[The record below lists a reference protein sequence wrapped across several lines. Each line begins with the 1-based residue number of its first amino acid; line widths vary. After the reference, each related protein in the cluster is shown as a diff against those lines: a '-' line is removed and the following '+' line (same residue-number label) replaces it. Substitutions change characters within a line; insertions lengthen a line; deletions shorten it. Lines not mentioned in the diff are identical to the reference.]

1 MKKLFFKYVL
11 QNVAGM
17 IGVSVYILADTFF
30 ISLYSGADGLTMLNL
45 VIPIYGLMYAFGSMV
60 GIGSAIRYALKKAS
74 GDENTD
80 FYFTHALSWDLILS
94 IPFILLGIFAP
105 QWVLHLMGADARIKA
120 SGDENTDF
128 YFTHALSWDLILS
141 IPFILLGIFA
151 PQWVLHLM
159 GADARI
165 TELGIQ
171 YLRIILIGSP
181 FFMMNYA
188 FTAFA
193 RNDNATTI
201 AMIGSLSGSAFNI
214 VFDYIFMFPLN
225 MGMAGAALATALSP
239 IVTMSVCSIHYLG
252 KKNTIGFRWRLP
264 SPSHLLS
271 CCKLGVSA
279 FIGEIAS
286 AVTTT
291 VFNILI
297 LAMAGNIGVAAYGV
311 IANISIVA
319 LSIFNG
325 ISQGTQPLI
334 SETYGSGKTQ
344 QTKKLLKAVA
354 AYGVIANIS
363 IVALSIFNG
372 ISQGTQ
378 PLISETYGS
387 GKTQQTKK
395 LLKAGL
401 LLTLV
406 AEIFVVAAV
415 WILSEPLIQLFNSE
429 GNALLVSYAQ
439 PGMKLY
445 FSGFFIAGINL
456 MLISY
461 FAATDRAVLSFLSSI
476 LRGVIAIVLCAVVLS
491 RIWGMTGIWLAFLTS
506 ELITLGITI
515 LVQGIA
521 KKRAAY

>member
-60 GIGSAIRYALKKAS
+60 GIGSAIRYALK
-74 GDENTD
+74 
-80 FYFTHALSWDLILS
+80 
-94 IPFILLGIFAP
+94 
-105 QWVLHLMGADARIKA
+105 KA

-264 SPSHLLS
+264 SPRHLFS

-319 LSIFNG
+319 LSIPIKMNP
-325 ISQGTQPLI
+325 TLI
-334 SETYGSGKTQ
+334 SKVTVSIIRHFVFFVIPFPAAKSARLSLYNFVFLNQLSSLFEDLAKQKAASN
-344 QTKKLLKAVA
+344 KKGTVGNTGNTTPTAPSPALIHPKRI
-354 AYGVIANIS
+354 YNIFSSAN
-363 IVALSIFNG
+363 LR
-372 ISQGTQ
+372 
-378 PLISETYGS
+378 LIS
-387 GKTQQTKK
+387 
-395 LLKAGL
+395 LFLH
-401 LLTLV
+401 
-406 AEIFVVAAV
+406 
-415 WILSEPLIQLFNSE
+415 LSAHSPMFHRIHSI
-429 GNALLVSYAQ
+429 GD
-439 PGMKLY
+439 PHG
-445 FSGFFIAGINL
+445 
-456 MLISY
+456 
-461 FAATDRAVLSFLSSI
+461 RSSM
-476 LRGVIAIVLCAVVLS
+476 RY
-491 RIWGMTGIWLAFLTS
+491 
-506 ELITLGITI
+506 
-515 LVQGIA
+515 Q
-521 KKRAAY
+521 YH

>member
-1 MKKLFFKYVL
+1 MTFDPGIFFKYVL

-60 GIGSAIRYALKKAS
+60 GIGSAIRYALK
-74 GDENTD
+74 
-80 FYFTHALSWDLILS
+80 
-94 IPFILLGIFAP
+94 
-105 QWVLHLMGADARIKA
+105 KA

-264 SPSHLLS
+264 SPRHLFS

-319 LSIFNG
+319 LSIPIKMNP
-325 ISQGTQPLI
+325 TLI
-334 SETYGSGKTQ
+334 SKVTVSIIRHFVFFVIPFPAAKSARLSLYNFVFLNQLSSLFEDLAKQKAASN
-344 QTKKLLKAVA
+344 KKGTVGNTGNTAPTAPSPALIHPKRI
-354 AYGVIANIS
+354 YIIFSSAN
-363 IVALSIFNG
+363 LR
-372 ISQGTQ
+372 
-378 PLISETYGS
+378 LIS
-387 GKTQQTKK
+387 
-395 LLKAGL
+395 L
-401 LLTLV
+401 
-406 AEIFVVAAV
+406 FFH
-415 WILSEPLIQLFNSE
+415 LSAHSPMFHRIHSI
-429 GNALLVSYAQ
+429 GD
-439 PGMKLY
+439 PHG
-445 FSGFFIAGINL
+445 
-456 MLISY
+456 
-461 FAATDRAVLSFLSSI
+461 RSSM
-476 LRGVIAIVLCAVVLS
+476 RY
-491 RIWGMTGIWLAFLTS
+491 
-506 ELITLGITI
+506 
-515 LVQGIA
+515 Q
-521 KKRAAY
+521 YH

>member
-1 MKKLFFKYVL
+1 MTFDPGIFFKYVL
-11 QNVAGM
+11 QDVAGM

-105 QWVLHLMGADARIKA
+105 QWVLHLMGADARI
-120 SGDENTDF
+120 
-128 YFTHALSWDLILS
+128 
-141 IPFILLGIFA
+141 
-151 PQWVLHLM
+151 
-159 GADARI
+159 

-171 YLRIILIGSP
+171 YLRIIL
-181 FFMMNYA
+181 
-188 FTAFA
+188 
-193 RNDNATTI
+193 
-201 AMIGSLSGSAFNI
+201 IGSLSGSAFNI

-264 SPSHLLS
+264 SPRHLFS

-297 LAMAGNIGVAAYGV
+297 LAMAGNIG
-311 IANISIVA
+311 
-319 LSIFNG
+319 
-325 ISQGTQPLI
+325 
-334 SETYGSGKTQ
+334 
-344 QTKKLLKAVA
+344 VA

-515 LVQGIA
+515 LVQGIS

>member
-1 MKKLFFKYVL
+1 MTFDPGIFFKYVL
-11 QNVAGM
+11 QDVAGM

-105 QWVLHLMGADARIKA
+105 QWVLHLMGADARI
-120 SGDENTDF
+120 
-128 YFTHALSWDLILS
+128 
-141 IPFILLGIFA
+141 
-151 PQWVLHLM
+151 
-159 GADARI
+159 

-171 YLRIILIGSP
+171 YLRIIL
-181 FFMMNYA
+181 
-188 FTAFA
+188 
-193 RNDNATTI
+193 
-201 AMIGSLSGSAFNI
+201 IGSLSGSAFNI

-264 SPSHLLS
+264 SPRHLFS

-297 LAMAGNIGVAAYGV
+297 LAMAGNIG
-311 IANISIVA
+311 
-319 LSIFNG
+319 
-325 ISQGTQPLI
+325 
-334 SETYGSGKTQ
+334 
-344 QTKKLLKAVA
+344 VA

-461 FAATDRAVLSFLSSI
+461 FTATDRAVLSFLSSI

-515 LVQGIA
+515 LVQGIS
-521 KKRAAY
+521 KKRAAYFLQIFL

>member
-1 MKKLFFKYVL
+1 
-11 QNVAGM
+11 
-17 IGVSVYILADTFF
+17 
-30 ISLYSGADGLTMLNL
+30 
-45 VIPIYGLMYAFGSMV
+45 
-60 GIGSAIRYALKKAS
+60 
-74 GDENTD
+74 
-80 FYFTHALSWDLILS
+80 
-94 IPFILLGIFAP
+94 
-105 QWVLHLMGADARIKA
+105 
-120 SGDENTDF
+120 
-128 YFTHALSWDLILS
+128 
-141 IPFILLGIFA
+141 
-151 PQWVLHLM
+151 M

-334 SETYGSGKTQ
+334 SEM
-344 QTKKLLKAVA
+344 
-354 AYGVIANIS
+354 
-363 IVALSIFNG
+363 
-372 ISQGTQ
+372 
-378 PLISETYGS
+378 YGS

>member
-105 QWVLHLMGADARIKA
+105 QWVLHLMGADARI
-120 SGDENTDF
+120 
-128 YFTHALSWDLILS
+128 
-141 IPFILLGIFA
+141 
-151 PQWVLHLM
+151 
-159 GADARI
+159 
-165 TELGIQ
+165 TEQGIQ

-344 QTKKLLKAVA
+344 QTKKLLKA
-354 AYGVIANIS
+354 
-363 IVALSIFNG
+363 
-372 ISQGTQ
+372 
-378 PLISETYGS
+378 
-387 GKTQQTKK
+387 
-395 LLKAGL
+395 GL

>member
-1 MKKLFFKYVL
+1 MKKL
-11 QNVAGM
+11 
-17 IGVSVYILADTFF
+17 FF

-60 GIGSAIRYALKKAS
+60 GIGSAIRYALK
-74 GDENTD
+74 
-80 FYFTHALSWDLILS
+80 
-94 IPFILLGIFAP
+94 
-105 QWVLHLMGADARIKA
+105 KA

-264 SPSHLLS
+264 SPRHLFS

-319 LSIFNG
+319 LSIPIKMNP
-325 ISQGTQPLI
+325 TL
-334 SETYGSGKTQ
+334 
-344 QTKKLLKAVA
+344 
-354 AYGVIANIS
+354 IS
-363 IVALSIFNG
+363 IVTVSIIRHFVFFVIPFPAAKSARLSLYNFVFLNQLSSLFEDLAKQKAASNKKGTVGNTGNTAPTAPSPALIHPKRIYIIFSSANLR
-372 ISQGTQ
+372 
-378 PLISETYGS
+378 LIS
-387 GKTQQTKK
+387 
-395 LLKAGL
+395 L
-401 LLTLV
+401 
-406 AEIFVVAAV
+406 FFH
-415 WILSEPLIQLFNSE
+415 LSAHSPMFHRIHSI
-429 GNALLVSYAQ
+429 GD
-439 PGMKLY
+439 PHG
-445 FSGFFIAGINL
+445 
-456 MLISY
+456 
-461 FAATDRAVLSFLSSI
+461 RSSM
-476 LRGVIAIVLCAVVLS
+476 RY
-491 RIWGMTGIWLAFLTS
+491 
-506 ELITLGITI
+506 
-515 LVQGIA
+515 Q
-521 KKRAAY
+521 YH

>member
-60 GIGSAIRYALKKAS
+60 GIGSAIRYALK
-74 GDENTD
+74 
-80 FYFTHALSWDLILS
+80 
-94 IPFILLGIFAP
+94 
-105 QWVLHLMGADARIKA
+105 KA

-325 ISQGTQPLI
+325 ISQGTQP
-334 SETYGSGKTQ
+334 Q
-344 QTKKLLKAVA
+344 
-354 AYGVIANIS
+354 
-363 IVALSIFNG
+363 
-372 ISQGTQ
+372 
-378 PLISETYGS
+378 
-387 GKTQQTKK
+387 
-395 LLKAGL
+395 
-401 LLTLV
+401 
-406 AEIFVVAAV
+406 
-415 WILSEPLIQLFNSE
+415 
-429 GNALLVSYAQ
+429 
-439 PGMKLY
+439 
-445 FSGFFIAGINL
+445 
-456 MLISY
+456 
-461 FAATDRAVLSFLSSI
+461 
-476 LRGVIAIVLCAVVLS
+476 
-491 RIWGMTGIWLAFLTS
+491 
-506 ELITLGITI
+506 
-515 LVQGIA
+515 
-521 KKRAAY
+521 

>member
-1 MKKLFFKYVL
+1 MTFDPGIFFKYVL
-11 QNVAGM
+11 QDVAGM

-60 GIGSAIRYALKKAS
+60 GIGSAIRYALK
-74 GDENTD
+74 
-80 FYFTHALSWDLILS
+80 
-94 IPFILLGIFAP
+94 
-105 QWVLHLMGADARIKA
+105 KA

-264 SPSHLLS
+264 SPRHLFS

-319 LSIFNG
+319 LSIPIKMNP
-325 ISQGTQPLI
+325 TL
-334 SETYGSGKTQ
+334 
-344 QTKKLLKAVA
+344 
-354 AYGVIANIS
+354 IS
-363 IVALSIFNG
+363 IVTVSIIRHFVFFVIPFPAAKSARLSLYNFVFLNQLSSLFEDLAKQKAASNKKGTVGNTGNTAPTAPSPALIHPKRIYN
-372 ISQGTQ
+372 I
-378 PLISETYGS
+378 
-387 GKTQQTKK
+387 
-395 LLKAGL
+395 
-401 LLTLV
+401 
-406 AEIFVVAAV
+406 
-415 WILSEPLIQLFNSE
+415 
-429 GNALLVSYAQ
+429 
-439 PGMKLY
+439 
-445 FSGFFIAGINL
+445 FFICKPP
-456 MLISY
+456 SH
-461 FAATDRAVLSFLSSI
+461 FFVFPSVSSFSHVPPNTQYRRSP
-476 LRGVIAIVLCAVVLS
+476 
-491 RIWGMTGIWLAFLTS
+491 W
-506 ELITLGITI
+506 
-515 LVQGIA
+515 
-521 KKRAAY
+521 

>member
-1 MKKLFFKYVL
+1 MKKL
-11 QNVAGM
+11 
-17 IGVSVYILADTFF
+17 FF

-60 GIGSAIRYALKKAS
+60 GIGSAIRYALK
-74 GDENTD
+74 
-80 FYFTHALSWDLILS
+80 
-94 IPFILLGIFAP
+94 
-105 QWVLHLMGADARIKA
+105 KA

-264 SPSHLLS
+264 SPRHLFS

-319 LSIFNG
+319 LSIPIKMNP
-325 ISQGTQPLI
+325 TLI
-334 SETYGSGKTQ
+334 SKVTVSIIRHFVFFVIPFPAAKSARLSLYNFVFLNQLSSLFENLAKQKAASN
-344 QTKKLLKAVA
+344 KKGTVGNTGNTAPTAPSPALIHPKRI
-354 AYGVIANIS
+354 YIIFSSAN
-363 IVALSIFNG
+363 LR
-372 ISQGTQ
+372 
-378 PLISETYGS
+378 LIS
-387 GKTQQTKK
+387 
-395 LLKAGL
+395 L
-401 LLTLV
+401 
-406 AEIFVVAAV
+406 FFH
-415 WILSEPLIQLFNSE
+415 LSAHSPMFHRIHSI
-429 GNALLVSYAQ
+429 GD
-439 PGMKLY
+439 PHG
-445 FSGFFIAGINL
+445 
-456 MLISY
+456 
-461 FAATDRAVLSFLSSI
+461 RSSM
-476 LRGVIAIVLCAVVLS
+476 RY
-491 RIWGMTGIWLAFLTS
+491 
-506 ELITLGITI
+506 
-515 LVQGIA
+515 Q
-521 KKRAAY
+521 YH

>member
-105 QWVLHLMGADARIKA
+105 QWVLHLMGAD
-120 SGDENTDF
+120 D
-128 YFTHALSWDLILS
+128 
-141 IPFILLGIFA
+141 
-151 PQWVLHLM
+151 
-159 GADARI
+159 RI

-344 QTKKLLKAVA
+344 QTKKLLKA
-354 AYGVIANIS
+354 
-363 IVALSIFNG
+363 
-372 ISQGTQ
+372 
-378 PLISETYGS
+378 
-387 GKTQQTKK
+387 
-395 LLKAGL
+395 GL

>member
-1 MKKLFFKYVL
+1 
-11 QNVAGM
+11 
-17 IGVSVYILADTFF
+17 
-30 ISLYSGADGLTMLNL
+30 
-45 VIPIYGLMYAFGSMV
+45 
-60 GIGSAIRYALKKAS
+60 
-74 GDENTD
+74 
-80 FYFTHALSWDLILS
+80 
-94 IPFILLGIFAP
+94 
-105 QWVLHLMGADARIKA
+105 
-120 SGDENTDF
+120 
-128 YFTHALSWDLILS
+128 
-141 IPFILLGIFA
+141 
-151 PQWVLHLM
+151 
-159 GADARI
+159 
-165 TELGIQ
+165 
-171 YLRIILIGSP
+171 
-181 FFMMNYA
+181 
-188 FTAFA
+188 
-193 RNDNATTI
+193 
-201 AMIGSLSGSAFNI
+201 
-214 VFDYIFMFPLN
+214 
-225 MGMAGAALATALSP
+225 
-239 IVTMSVCSIHYLG
+239 
-252 KKNTIGFRWRLP
+252 
-264 SPSHLLS
+264 
-271 CCKLGVSA
+271 
-279 FIGEIAS
+279 
-286 AVTTT
+286 
-291 VFNILI
+291 
-297 LAMAGNIGVAAYGV
+297 MAGNIG
-311 IANISIVA
+311 
-319 LSIFNG
+319 
-325 ISQGTQPLI
+325 
-334 SETYGSGKTQ
+334 
-344 QTKKLLKAVA
+344 VA

>member
-1 MKKLFFKYVL
+1 MTFDPGIFFKYVL
-11 QNVAGM
+11 QDVAGM

-105 QWVLHLMGADARIKA
+105 QWVLHLMGADARI
-120 SGDENTDF
+120 
-128 YFTHALSWDLILS
+128 
-141 IPFILLGIFA
+141 
-151 PQWVLHLM
+151 
-159 GADARI
+159 

-171 YLRIILIGSP
+171 YLRIIL
-181 FFMMNYA
+181 
-188 FTAFA
+188 
-193 RNDNATTI
+193 
-201 AMIGSLSGSAFNI
+201 IGSLSGSAFNI

-264 SPSHLLS
+264 SPRHLFS

-297 LAMAGNIGVAAYGV
+297 LAMAGNIG
-311 IANISIVA
+311 
-319 LSIFNG
+319 
-325 ISQGTQPLI
+325 
-334 SETYGSGKTQ
+334 
-344 QTKKLLKAVA
+344 VA

-515 LVQGIA
+515 LVQGIS
-521 KKRAAY
+521 KKWAAY

>member
-1 MKKLFFKYVL
+1 MTFDPGIFFKYVL
-11 QNVAGM
+11 QDVAGM

-105 QWVLHLMGADARIKA
+105 QWVLHLMGADARI
-120 SGDENTDF
+120 
-128 YFTHALSWDLILS
+128 
-141 IPFILLGIFA
+141 
-151 PQWVLHLM
+151 
-159 GADARI
+159 

-171 YLRIILIGSP
+171 YLRIIL
-181 FFMMNYA
+181 
-188 FTAFA
+188 
-193 RNDNATTI
+193 
-201 AMIGSLSGSAFNI
+201 IGSLSGSAFNI

-264 SPSHLLS
+264 SPRHLFS

-297 LAMAGNIGVAAYGV
+297 LAMAGNIG
-311 IANISIVA
+311 
-319 LSIFNG
+319 
-325 ISQGTQPLI
+325 
-334 SETYGSGKTQ
+334 
-344 QTKKLLKAVA
+344 VA

-461 FAATDRAVLSFLSSI
+461 FTATDRAVLSFLSSI

-515 LVQGIA
+515 LVQGIS

>member
-1 MKKLFFKYVL
+1 MKKL
-11 QNVAGM
+11 
-17 IGVSVYILADTFF
+17 FF

-105 QWVLHLMGADARIKA
+105 QWVLL
-120 SGDENTDF
+120 
-128 YFTHALSWDLILS
+128 
-141 IPFILLGIFA
+141 
-151 PQWVLHLM
+151 LM

-264 SPSHLLS
+264 SPRHLFS

-319 LSIFNG
+319 LSIPIKMNP
-325 ISQGTQPLI
+325 TL
-334 SETYGSGKTQ
+334 
-344 QTKKLLKAVA
+344 
-354 AYGVIANIS
+354 IS
-363 IVALSIFNG
+363 IVTVSIIRHFVFFVIPFPAAKSARLSLYNFVFLNQLSSLFEDLAKQKAASNKKGTVGNTGNTAPTAPSPALIHPKRIYIIFSSANLR
-372 ISQGTQ
+372 
-378 PLISETYGS
+378 LIS
-387 GKTQQTKK
+387 
-395 LLKAGL
+395 L
-401 LLTLV
+401 
-406 AEIFVVAAV
+406 FFH
-415 WILSEPLIQLFNSE
+415 LSAHSPMFHRIHSI
-429 GNALLVSYAQ
+429 GD
-439 PGMKLY
+439 PHG
-445 FSGFFIAGINL
+445 
-456 MLISY
+456 
-461 FAATDRAVLSFLSSI
+461 RSSM
-476 LRGVIAIVLCAVVLS
+476 RY
-491 RIWGMTGIWLAFLTS
+491 
-506 ELITLGITI
+506 
-515 LVQGIA
+515 Q
-521 KKRAAY
+521 YH

>member
-11 QNVAGM
+11 QDVAGM

-60 GIGSAIRYALKKAS
+60 GIGSAIRYALK
-74 GDENTD
+74 
-80 FYFTHALSWDLILS
+80 
-94 IPFILLGIFAP
+94 
-105 QWVLHLMGADARIKA
+105 KA

-264 SPSHLLS
+264 SPRHLFS

-319 LSIFNG
+319 LSIPIKMNP
-325 ISQGTQPLI
+325 TL
-334 SETYGSGKTQ
+334 
-344 QTKKLLKAVA
+344 
-354 AYGVIANIS
+354 IS
-363 IVALSIFNG
+363 IVTVSIIRHFVFFVIPFPAAKSARLSLYNFVFLNQLSSLFEDLAKQKAASNKKGTVGNTGNTAPTAPSPALIHPKRIYIIFSSANLR
-372 ISQGTQ
+372 
-378 PLISETYGS
+378 LIS
-387 GKTQQTKK
+387 
-395 LLKAGL
+395 L
-401 LLTLV
+401 
-406 AEIFVVAAV
+406 FFH
-415 WILSEPLIQLFNSE
+415 LSAHSPMFHRIHSI
-429 GNALLVSYAQ
+429 GD
-439 PGMKLY
+439 PHG
-445 FSGFFIAGINL
+445 
-456 MLISY
+456 
-461 FAATDRAVLSFLSSI
+461 RSSM
-476 LRGVIAIVLCAVVLS
+476 RY
-491 RIWGMTGIWLAFLTS
+491 
-506 ELITLGITI
+506 
-515 LVQGIA
+515 Q
-521 KKRAAY
+521 YH

>member
-11 QNVAGM
+11 QDVAGM

-105 QWVLHLMGADARIKA
+105 QWVLHLMGADARI
-120 SGDENTDF
+120 
-128 YFTHALSWDLILS
+128 
-141 IPFILLGIFA
+141 
-151 PQWVLHLM
+151 
-159 GADARI
+159 

-193 RNDNATTI
+193 RNDNSTTI

-264 SPSHLLS
+264 SPRHLFS

-319 LSIFNG
+319 LSIPIKMNP
-325 ISQGTQPLI
+325 TLI
-334 SETYGSGKTQ
+334 SKVTVSIIRHFVFFVIPFPAAKSARLSLYNFVFLNQLSSLFEDLAKQKAASN
-344 QTKKLLKAVA
+344 KKGTVGNTGNTAPTAPSPALIHPKRI
-354 AYGVIANIS
+354 YIIFSSAN
-363 IVALSIFNG
+363 LR
-372 ISQGTQ
+372 
-378 PLISETYGS
+378 LIS
-387 GKTQQTKK
+387 
-395 LLKAGL
+395 L
-401 LLTLV
+401 
-406 AEIFVVAAV
+406 FFH
-415 WILSEPLIQLFNSE
+415 LSAHSPMFHRIHSI
-429 GNALLVSYAQ
+429 GD
-439 PGMKLY
+439 PHG
-445 FSGFFIAGINL
+445 
-456 MLISY
+456 
-461 FAATDRAVLSFLSSI
+461 RSSM
-476 LRGVIAIVLCAVVLS
+476 RY
-491 RIWGMTGIWLAFLTS
+491 
-506 ELITLGITI
+506 
-515 LVQGIA
+515 Q
-521 KKRAAY
+521 YH

>member
-1 MKKLFFKYVL
+1 MTFDPGIFFKYVL
-11 QNVAGM
+11 QDVAGM

-60 GIGSAIRYALKKAS
+60 GIGSAIRYALK
-74 GDENTD
+74 
-80 FYFTHALSWDLILS
+80 
-94 IPFILLGIFAP
+94 
-105 QWVLHLMGADARIKA
+105 KA

-264 SPSHLLS
+264 SPRHLFS

-297 LAMAGNIGVAAYGV
+297 LAMAGNTGVAAYGV

-319 LSIFNG
+319 LSIPIKMNP
-325 ISQGTQPLI
+325 TLI
-334 SETYGSGKTQ
+334 SKVTVSIIRHFVFFVIPFPAAKSARLSLYNFVFLNQLSSLFEDLAKQKAASN
-344 QTKKLLKAVA
+344 KKGTVGNTGNTAPTAPSPALIHPKRI
-354 AYGVIANIS
+354 YIIFSSAN
-363 IVALSIFNG
+363 LR
-372 ISQGTQ
+372 
-378 PLISETYGS
+378 LIS
-387 GKTQQTKK
+387 
-395 LLKAGL
+395 L
-401 LLTLV
+401 
-406 AEIFVVAAV
+406 FFH
-415 WILSEPLIQLFNSE
+415 LSAHSPMFHRIHSI
-429 GNALLVSYAQ
+429 GD
-439 PGMKLY
+439 PHG
-445 FSGFFIAGINL
+445 
-456 MLISY
+456 
-461 FAATDRAVLSFLSSI
+461 RSSM
-476 LRGVIAIVLCAVVLS
+476 RY
-491 RIWGMTGIWLAFLTS
+491 
-506 ELITLGITI
+506 
-515 LVQGIA
+515 Q
-521 KKRAAY
+521 YH

>member
-60 GIGSAIRYALKKAS
+60 GIGSAIRYALK
-74 GDENTD
+74 
-80 FYFTHALSWDLILS
+80 
-94 IPFILLGIFAP
+94 
-105 QWVLHLMGADARIKA
+105 KA

-264 SPSHLLS
+264 SPRHLFS

-319 LSIFNG
+319 LSIPIKMNP
-325 ISQGTQPLI
+325 TLI
-334 SETYGSGKTQ
+334 SKVTVSIIRHFVFFVIPFPAAKSARLSLYNFVFLNQLSSLFEDLAKQKAASN
-344 QTKKLLKAVA
+344 KKGTVGNTGNTAPTAPSPALIHPKRI
-354 AYGVIANIS
+354 YIIFSSAN
-363 IVALSIFNG
+363 LR
-372 ISQGTQ
+372 
-378 PLISETYGS
+378 LIS
-387 GKTQQTKK
+387 
-395 LLKAGL
+395 L
-401 LLTLV
+401 
-406 AEIFVVAAV
+406 FFH
-415 WILSEPLIQLFNSE
+415 LSAHSPMFHRIHSI
-429 GNALLVSYAQ
+429 GD
-439 PGMKLY
+439 PHG
-445 FSGFFIAGINL
+445 
-456 MLISY
+456 
-461 FAATDRAVLSFLSSI
+461 RSSM
-476 LRGVIAIVLCAVVLS
+476 RY
-491 RIWGMTGIWLAFLTS
+491 
-506 ELITLGITI
+506 
-515 LVQGIA
+515 Q
-521 KKRAAY
+521 YH

>member
-30 ISLYSGADGLTMLNL
+30 ISLYSGADGLTRLNL

-74 GDENTD
+74 GDENT
-80 FYFTHALSWDLILS
+80 
-94 IPFILLGIFAP
+94 
-105 QWVLHLMGADARIKA
+105 
-120 SGDENTDF
+120 NF

-311 IANISIVA
+311 I
-319 LSIFNG
+319 
-325 ISQGTQPLI
+325 T
-334 SETYGSGKTQ
+334 
-344 QTKKLLKAVA
+344 
-354 AYGVIANIS
+354 NIS

>member
-1 MKKLFFKYVL
+1 MTFDPGIFFKYVL
-11 QNVAGM
+11 QDVAGM

-60 GIGSAIRYALKKAS
+60 GIGSAIRYALK
-74 GDENTD
+74 
-80 FYFTHALSWDLILS
+80 
-94 IPFILLGIFAP
+94 
-105 QWVLHLMGADARIKA
+105 KA

-264 SPSHLLS
+264 SPRHLFS

-279 FIGEIAS
+279 FIGEITS

-319 LSIFNG
+319 LSIPIKMNP
-325 ISQGTQPLI
+325 TLI
-334 SETYGSGKTQ
+334 SKVTVSIIRHFVFFVIPFPAAKSARLSLYNFVFLNQLSSLFEDLAKQKAASN
-344 QTKKLLKAVA
+344 KKGTVGNTGNTAPTAPSPALIHPKRI
-354 AYGVIANIS
+354 YIIFSSAN
-363 IVALSIFNG
+363 LR
-372 ISQGTQ
+372 
-378 PLISETYGS
+378 LIS
-387 GKTQQTKK
+387 
-395 LLKAGL
+395 L
-401 LLTLV
+401 
-406 AEIFVVAAV
+406 FFH
-415 WILSEPLIQLFNSE
+415 LSAHSPMFHRIHSI
-429 GNALLVSYAQ
+429 GD
-439 PGMKLY
+439 PHG
-445 FSGFFIAGINL
+445 
-456 MLISY
+456 
-461 FAATDRAVLSFLSSI
+461 RSSM
-476 LRGVIAIVLCAVVLS
+476 RY
-491 RIWGMTGIWLAFLTS
+491 
-506 ELITLGITI
+506 
-515 LVQGIA
+515 Q
-521 KKRAAY
+521 YH

>member
-1 MKKLFFKYVL
+1 MKKL
-11 QNVAGM
+11 
-17 IGVSVYILADTFF
+17 FF

-105 QWVLHLMGADARIKA
+105 QWVLL
-120 SGDENTDF
+120 
-128 YFTHALSWDLILS
+128 
-141 IPFILLGIFA
+141 
-151 PQWVLHLM
+151 LM

-264 SPSHLLS
+264 SPRHLFS

-319 LSIFNG
+319 LSIPIKMNP
-325 ISQGTQPLI
+325 TLI
-334 SETYGSGKTQ
+334 SKVTVSIIRHFVFFVIPFPAAKSARLSLYNFVFLNQLSSLFEDLAKQKAASN
-344 QTKKLLKAVA
+344 KKGTVGNTGNTAPTAPSPALIHPKRI
-354 AYGVIANIS
+354 YIIFSSAN
-363 IVALSIFNG
+363 LR
-372 ISQGTQ
+372 
-378 PLISETYGS
+378 LIS
-387 GKTQQTKK
+387 
-395 LLKAGL
+395 L
-401 LLTLV
+401 
-406 AEIFVVAAV
+406 FFH
-415 WILSEPLIQLFNSE
+415 LSAHSPMFHRIHSI
-429 GNALLVSYAQ
+429 GD
-439 PGMKLY
+439 PHG
-445 FSGFFIAGINL
+445 
-456 MLISY
+456 
-461 FAATDRAVLSFLSSI
+461 RSSM
-476 LRGVIAIVLCAVVLS
+476 RY
-491 RIWGMTGIWLAFLTS
+491 
-506 ELITLGITI
+506 
-515 LVQGIA
+515 Q
-521 KKRAAY
+521 YH

>member
-1 MKKLFFKYVL
+1 MTFDPGIFFKYVL
-11 QNVAGM
+11 QDVAGM

-105 QWVLHLMGADARIKA
+105 QWVLHLMGADARI
-120 SGDENTDF
+120 
-128 YFTHALSWDLILS
+128 
-141 IPFILLGIFA
+141 
-151 PQWVLHLM
+151 
-159 GADARI
+159 
-165 TELGIQ
+165 TELGLQ
-171 YLRIILIGSP
+171 YLRIIL
-181 FFMMNYA
+181 
-188 FTAFA
+188 
-193 RNDNATTI
+193 
-201 AMIGSLSGSAFNI
+201 IGSLSGSAFNI

-264 SPSHLLS
+264 SPRHLFS

-297 LAMAGNIGVAAYGV
+297 LAMAGNIG
-311 IANISIVA
+311 
-319 LSIFNG
+319 
-325 ISQGTQPLI
+325 
-334 SETYGSGKTQ
+334 
-344 QTKKLLKAVA
+344 VA

-461 FAATDRAVLSFLSSI
+461 FTATDRAVLSFLSSI

-515 LVQGIA
+515 LVQGIS

>member
-60 GIGSAIRYALKKAS
+60 GIGSAIRYALK
-74 GDENTD
+74 
-80 FYFTHALSWDLILS
+80 
-94 IPFILLGIFAP
+94 
-105 QWVLHLMGADARIKA
+105 KA

-319 LSIFNG
+319 LSIPIKMNP
-325 ISQGTQPLI
+325 TLI
-334 SETYGSGKTQ
+334 SKVTVSIIRHFVFFVIPFPAAKSARLSLYNFVFLNQLSSLFEDLAKQKAASN
-344 QTKKLLKAVA
+344 KKGTVGNTGNTAPTAPSPALIHPKRI
-354 AYGVIANIS
+354 YNIFSSAN
-363 IVALSIFNG
+363 LR
-372 ISQGTQ
+372 
-378 PLISETYGS
+378 LIS
-387 GKTQQTKK
+387 
-395 LLKAGL
+395 L
-401 LLTLV
+401 
-406 AEIFVVAAV
+406 FFH
-415 WILSEPLIQLFNSE
+415 LSAHSPMFHRIHSI
-429 GNALLVSYAQ
+429 GD
-439 PGMKLY
+439 PHG
-445 FSGFFIAGINL
+445 
-456 MLISY
+456 
-461 FAATDRAVLSFLSSI
+461 RSSM
-476 LRGVIAIVLCAVVLS
+476 RY
-491 RIWGMTGIWLAFLTS
+491 
-506 ELITLGITI
+506 
-515 LVQGIA
+515 Q
-521 KKRAAY
+521 YH

>member
-60 GIGSAIRYALKKAS
+60 GIGSAIRYALK
-74 GDENTD
+74 
-80 FYFTHALSWDLILS
+80 
-94 IPFILLGIFAP
+94 
-105 QWVLHLMGADARIKA
+105 KA

-319 LSIFNG
+319 LSIPIKMNP
-325 ISQGTQPLI
+325 TLI
-334 SETYGSGKTQ
+334 SKVTVSIIRHF
-344 QTKKLLKAVA
+344 VFFVIPFPA
-354 AYGVIANIS
+354 AKSAR
-363 IVALSIFNG
+363 LSLYN
-372 ISQGTQ
+372 
-378 PLISETYGS
+378 
-387 GKTQQTKK
+387 
-395 LLKAGL
+395 
-401 LLTLV
+401 
-406 AEIFVVAAV
+406 FVF
-415 WILSEPLIQLFNSE
+415 LNQ
-429 GNALLVSYAQ
+429 
-439 PGMKLY
+439 
-445 FSGFFIAGINL
+445 
-456 MLISY
+456 
-461 FAATDRAVLSFLSSI
+461 LSSLFEDLAKQKAASNKKGTVGNTGNTAPTAPSPALI
-476 LRGVIAIVLCAVVLS
+476 HPKRIYNIFSSANLRLICLFFHLS
-491 RIWGMTGIWLAFLTS
+491 AHSPMFHRIHSIGDPHGRSSMRY
-506 ELITLGITI
+506 
-515 LVQGIA
+515 Q
-521 KKRAAY
+521 YH